1 MFVKQDKKKIAQF
14 GNPTQLNVRP
24 HQVAPIQ
31 SKQSAGEM
39 LTQMA
44 LSKGLDKGLD
54 KGIAFAGEKLGALT
68 QGAQAATA
76 GAGTTAGVT
85 GAMGAL
91 GTAMPYVGA
100 GLGLA
105 KMLGLFSKGGKV
117 GPLAKATYAANGE
130 KITAEF
136 DKVPDEVLDA
146 IKKERYLNELYGRK
160 NLSDG
165 YTLRHNTN
173 KMYEENPDN
182 PFVKSLDM
190 NYGLEANRLIDEGL
204 ERERLINFLRSQI
217 K

>member
-44 LSKGLDKGLD
+44 LSKGLDRGLE
-54 KGIAFAGEKLGALT
+54 KGITFAGEKLGALT
-68 QGAQAATA
+68 EGAKAATA
-76 GAGTTAGVT
+76 GASTTAGAT

-91 GTAMPYVGA
+91 GTAMPYVGM
-100 GLGLA
+100 GLLGA

-130 KITAEF
+130 KI
-136 DKVPDEVLDA
+136 
-146 IKKERYLNELYGRK
+146 
-160 NLSDG
+160 
-165 YTLRHNTN
+165 
-173 KMYEENPDN
+173 
-182 PFVKSLDM
+182 
-190 NYGLEANRLIDEGL
+190 GLEFLNAYNSEDMSKLNPLTKATIRRQAVEQASKLNPEDRAKFVDGL
-204 ERERLINFLRSQI
+204 RARGITPDTMYGSNDRNKSILEQLFGI

>member
-54 KGIAFAGEKLGALT
+54 KGITFAGEKLGALT

-76 GAGTTAGVT
+76 GAGTTAG
-85 GAMGAL
+85 AMGAL
-91 GTAMPYVGA
+91 STAMPYVGA

-130 KITAEF
+130 KI
-136 DKVPDEVLDA
+136 
-146 IKKERYLNELYGRK
+146 
-160 NLSDG
+160 
-165 YTLRHNTN
+165 
-173 KMYEENPDN
+173 
-182 PFVKSLDM
+182 
-190 NYGLEANRLIDEGL
+190 GLEFLNAYNSKDMSKLSPLTKASIRRQSVEQASKLSPEDRAKFVDNLRARGITPDTMYGDNNQSTSLL
-204 ERERLINFLRSQI
+204 EQLFGI

>member
-54 KGIAFAGEKLGALT
+54 KGIEFAGKKLGALT
-68 QGAQAATA
+68 KAAQTATA
-76 GAGTTAGVT
+76 GAGTTAGAT

-91 GTAMPYVGA
+91 GTAMPYVGM
-100 GLGLA
+100 GLLGA

-146 IKKERYLNELYGRK
+146 IKKERYLNDLYGRK

-165 YTLRHNTN
+165 YDLRYDLTKGEDIYPGGAIGATHH
-173 KMYEENPDN
+173 
-182 PFVKSLDM
+182 VV
-190 NYGLEANRLIDEGL
+190 ANRLIDEGL

>member
-44 LSKGLDKGLD
+44 LSKGLDRGLE
-54 KGIAFAGEKLGALT
+54 KGITFAGEKLGALT
-68 QGAQAATA
+68 EGAKAATA
-76 GAGTTAGVT
+76 GASTTAGAT

-91 GTAMPYVGA
+91 GTAMPYVGM
-100 GLGLA
+100 GLLGA

-130 KITAEF
+130 KI
-136 DKVPDEVLDA
+136 
-146 IKKERYLNELYGRK
+146 
-160 NLSDG
+160 
-165 YTLRHNTN
+165 
-173 KMYEENPDN
+173 
-182 PFVKSLDM
+182 
-190 NYGLEANRLIDEGL
+190 GLEFLNAYNSEDMSKLNPLTKATIRRQAVEQASKLNPEDRAKFVDGL
-204 ERERLINFLRSQI
+204 RARGITPDTMYGGNNQGKSILEQLFGI